1 MCLIRTRS
9 EDTTPTVLIKLLTAD
24 GYLTHRYKSLGFSER
39 FDEDDNENML
49 KRIRSSPDIDLREH
63 QSEASSGHHM
73 SRMRRKI
80 LHAVRIYF
88 QPNKL
93 PLAL

>member
-9 EDTTPTVLIKLLTAD
+9 ADTTPTVLIKLLTAD

-49 KRIRSSPDIDLREH
+49 KRIKSSSDLDLREQ
-63 QSEASSGHHM
+63 QSRPKASSGTPHVTYETKNL
-73 SRMRRKI
+73 RCRTNIFPTK
-80 LHAVRIYF
+80 
-88 QPNKL
+88 
-93 PLAL
+93 

>member
-49 KRIRSSPDIDLREH
+49 KRIKSSSDLDLREQ
-63 QSEASSGHHM
+63 QSKAPSGTPHDPYETKNLRCRTNIF
-73 SRMRRKI
+73 STK
-80 LHAVRIYF
+80 
-88 QPNKL
+88 
-93 PLAL
+93 